1 MNRNSGGK
9 NNNVED
15 RSKSPLGKMS
25 KTVNNYLNVPSNNN
39 GNNKIL
45 ATDNSQSNNKS
56 NKV

>member
-39 GNNKIL
+39 GNSKIL
-45 ATDNSQSNNKS
+45 ATDNSQSNN
-56 NKV
+56 